1 MCRRFIFYRGALAD
15 PVNGKRL
22 KGMQIMKNLAI
33 LLFIVVGLQVP
44 VQGANPT
51 FAEALKGAKNGDAR
65 SQYIV
70 GTMYL
75 FGHVTK
81 QNVVEAARWIEASA
95 KSGLPQALVALSQLY
110 DVGKGVPMD
119 RARALEL
126 RQQAARAGNATARG
140 QIEEDRK
147 MPGQAEFRRASV
159 LYDLNLVAEAIPHA
173 KLAMAAGSANAQ
185 YFMGRVNHFGMAG
198 MPVNLA
204 EAVRLY
210 RLATEGGVA
219 DASRG
224 LAYMYEFGLGVRV
237 DRKMALVY
245 YDRSAGRGN
254 ELAKR
259 AAANLRSPD
268 YDQPLNHR
276 AGGNTPGSQCSNG
289 YDFNY
294 ASGSCS
300 PMYPGMQPY
309 FP

>member
-1 MCRRFIFYRGALAD
+1 
-15 PVNGKRL
+15 
-22 KGMQIMKNLAI
+22 MKNLAN
-33 LLFIVVGLQVP
+33 LPFVVVVFQVP
-44 VQGANPT
+44 VEAANPT
-51 FAEALKGAKNGDAR
+51 FAEALQGAKSGDAR
-65 SQYIV
+65 AQYIL

-75 FGHVTK
+75 SGQITK
-81 QNVVEAARWIEASA
+81 QNLVDAARWIEASA
-95 KSGLPQALVALSQLY
+95 KLGLQQALVALAQLY
-110 DVGKGVPMD
+110 DVWQGVSM
-119 RARALEL
+119 
-126 RQQAARAGNATARG
+126 ARAGNATARR
-140 QIEEDRK
+140 QIEDDRK
-147 MPGQAEFRRASV
+147 IPGQSEFRRASV

-185 YFMGRVNHFGMAG
+185 YLMGRVNHFGMAG
-198 MPVNLA
+198 TPVNLA

-245 YDRSAGRGN
+245 YDRSAARGN
-254 ELAKR
+254 ELARR

-276 AGGNTPGSQCSNG
+276 AGGNTPGSRCSSG
-289 YDFNY
+289 YDFNG
-294 ASGSCS
+294 ASGSCT